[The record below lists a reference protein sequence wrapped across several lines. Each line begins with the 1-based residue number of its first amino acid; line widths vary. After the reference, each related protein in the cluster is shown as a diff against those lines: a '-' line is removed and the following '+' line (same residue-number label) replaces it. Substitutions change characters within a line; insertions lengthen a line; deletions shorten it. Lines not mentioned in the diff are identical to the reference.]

1 MPGCRKRAKK
11 ARQAGIAAALEDRL
25 NQIRRQQ
32 RQAQEDLTI
41 EAGSGIAQL
50 LFHLT
55 KHAAS
60 YTGKYQHQANKPV
73 EAILA

>member
-1 MPGCRKRAKK
+1 LIESGWK
-11 ARQAGIAAALEDRL
+11 GFLTLEL
-25 NQIRRQQ
+25 VYHG
-32 RQAQEDLTI
+32 QEDLMI
-41 EAGSGIAQL
+41 EAGSGIAQV

-73 EAILA
+73 EAIWA